1 MMDEYNIRQHRFLD
15 DIEIN
20 SENLF
25 YAQGSSDF
33 SCVQCNVTDEKVTDE
48 IHDKCRQV
56 ADLIREIDKLNK
68 L

>member
-1 MMDEYNIRQHRFLD
+1 MMDEYNIRQHRLLD
-15 DIEIN
+15 DVEIN

-33 SCVQCNVTDEKVTDE
+33 ACIQCNATDEKVNEE
-48 IHDKCRQV
+48 IHNKCRQV

>member
-1 MMDEYNIRQHRFLD
+1 MMDEYNIRQHRLLD

-25 YAQGSSDF
+25 YAQGSSIF
-33 SCVQCNVTDEKVTDE
+33 ACLQCNITDEKAKEE
-48 IHDKCRQV
+48 IYNKCRQV

-68 L
+68 V